1 MSNDRAKEVAT
12 SSRKEEHCGC
22 KRKLI
27 PVILYLHN
35 GRLVIGSV
43 EDALEHELANRL
55 YTLARVLMLSFNYC
69 LVLEHP
75 IPACYDDGWSTPQS
89 PFAIRA
95 MSADP
100 RWWAFVLGTMLLR
113 KMEKRSEEGEESL

>member
-1 MSNDRAKEVAT
+1 M
-12 SSRKEEHCGC
+12 
-22 KRKLI
+22 I
-27 PVILYLHN
+27 PIILYLHN

-69 LVLEHP
+69 LTLEHP

-89 PFAIRA
+89 SFAIRA

-113 KMEKRSEEGEESL
+113 KMEKRSEEGEERVSDYVGPTSHVSK